1 VAAVPALAGS
11 RLGGLLAG
19 PRDGAL
25 YRLVVSCLAGWV
37 GLHLLLT
44 VLDLAGIPW
53 SLPAIAAAT
62 AIFFLLA
69 RRARPAPGDRAPRPP
84 GLGPGWG
91 DGVALAALLVFTLCA
106 LSLWIATPDFI
117 YHWGLKGHRFYLSR
131 GVDYGYLS
139 RRWNWVV
146 HPDYPNLLP
155 ELFAATALAAGR
167 FDEPAMMLWSAFTFA
182 LLLAAVR
189 EALRRAATSRFTAQ
203 AALAGLALLL
213 AAYGIGGLSA
223 GGADWLIALA
233 LAAAM
238 PPLLSPAD
246 RRGAAQIGVIAA
258 FAAASK
264 MEGVT
269 LAVILMA
276 IYAARLWSARAA
288 QEPARGPHGAQE
300 PQPGPQE
307 ALEPQPGPQETPE
320 PAPEPHGA
328 PEPPPGHEETPAP
341 APARPR
347 RPWRAIDPRGIAA
360 LVLPAAAVV
369 LPWLAEVR
377 RHHLFVQYNAGPLA
391 PERIPLVLATTAATL
406 HAPPWHGFAYALVLL
421 PLLALDRRLRA
432 IAAVVCVQLAFY
444 LYVYLSVRLEPKML
458 ILASFP
464 RLVLHLLPAVLTGAA
479 IALERPTA
487 RAGVP
492 RVVDHSG

>member
-25 YRLVVSCLAGWV
+25 YRLVVYCLAGWV

-139 RRWNWVV
+139 RSWNWVV

-167 FDEPAMMLWSAFTFA
+167 FDEPAMMLWSAFAFA
-182 LLLAAVR
+182 LLLAAAR

-269 LAVILMA
+269 LAVILIA
-276 IYAARLWSARAA
+276 IYAARLWAARAA
-288 QEPARGPHGAQE
+288 QEPARGPHGAPE
-300 PQPGPQE
+300 PPPG
-307 ALEPQPGPQETPE
+307 LEETPE
-320 PAPEPHGA
+320 PAPEPH
-328 PEPPPGHEETPAP
+328 E